1 MAKIKK
7 LSKKITEEELL
18 NLQGLVKAINS
29 LQIDIGGL
37 EVQKAQMLSGILN
50 FRGDLQKNQLQ
61 LKEKYGDVHI
71 DIADGSIT
79 MKKDGEIN
87 KKN

>member
-50 FRGDLQKNQLQ
+50 FAAKTLARSTTSTRSDF
-61 LKEKYGDVHI
+61 
-71 DIADGSIT
+71 SIQYL
-79 MKKDGEIN
+79 
-87 KKN
+87 

>member
-1 MAKIKK
+1 MAKIKS
-7 LSKKITEEELL
+7 LSKKITKEELTS
-18 NLQGLVKAINS
+18 LQGVVKAINS

-50 FRGDLQKNQLQ
+50 FRGELQKNQLQ

-79 MKKDGEIN
+79 MKENGEIN